1 MKKLTL
7 IAAASAA
14 LLSPIVSHAES
25 SVNTAAVVGTVASAK
40 LNLSVVIPSVLYLA
54 VGTNSSFAANA
65 TVDNLVFTVPA
76 ANIGDSTVIAH
87 GIDVALALDATRYAH
102 PAGAYLFAA
111 VLERFLGL
119 YAAVNAFSRLTVR
132 LDGRAGIMRRWPPR
146 TGEKTLL

>member
-1 MKKLTL
+1 MLRLYDFADAPETK
-7 IAAASAA
+7 AA
-14 LLSPIVSHAES
+14 IDGI
-25 SVNTAAVVGTVASAK
+25 TGVGSQRGLAR
-40 LNLSVVIPSVLYLA
+40 VLA
-54 VGTNSSFAANA
+54 GE
-65 TVDNLVFTVPA
+65 
-76 ANIGDSTVIAH
+76 STVIAH
-87 GIDVALALDATRYAH
+87 GIDVALTLDATRYAH